1 MKDGERKGMIQVLG
15 AGRASDLRKRRRV
28 FERVMTWLCHLARR
42 KRGMFYMGIRIGI
55 LGYGNLGRGMEC
67 AVKQNP
73 DMELVAVFTRRNPED
88 VKILTEKAAV
98 CRVEDAAEWKDKI
111 DVMILC
117 GGSATDLPGQT
128 PEYAKLFHVV
138 DSFDTHA
145 KIPQHFANV
154 DAAAKEGG
162 KVAVISVGWDPGLFS
177 LNRMYANAIL
187 PDGKDYT
194 FWGKGVSQGHSDAIR
209 RIAGVKNAK
218 QYTIPV
224 DEALESVRK
233 GENPELTTRQK
244 HTRECFVVL
253 EEGADEGKVEEEIK
267 TMPNYFADYDTTV
280 HFISEEELLNE
291 HVGIPHGGFVIRSG
305 RTGWEGENRHVIE
318 YGLKLDSNPEFTA
331 SVIVAYARAAYRL
344 ASEGQ
349 SGCKT
354 VFDIAPAYLSAKS
367 GEELRAELL

>member
-1 MKDGERKGMIQVLG
+1 M
-15 AGRASDLRKRRRV
+15 S
-28 FERVMTWLCHLARR
+28 
-42 KRGMFYMGIRIGI
+42 IRIGI
-55 LGYGNLGRGMEC
+55 IGYGNLGRGVEC
-67 AVKQNP
+67 AIKQN
-73 DMELVAVFTRRNPED
+73 DDLELAAVFTRRNPET
-88 VKILTEKAAV
+88 VTVLTQSASV
-98 CRVEDAAEWKDKI
+98 CNIADIEAWKDKI

-117 GGSATDLPGQT
+117 GGSATDLPEQT
-128 PEYAKLFHVV
+128 PVYAKLFNVV

-145 KIPQHFANV
+145 RIPEHFANV

-162 KVAVISVGWDPGLFS
+162 NVGIISVGWDPGMFS

-187 PDGKDYT
+187 PEGKDYT

-209 RIAGVKNAK
+209 RIEGVKDAK

-224 DEALESVRK
+224 EAALEAARS

-253 EEGADEGKVEEEIK
+253 EEGADAAKVEHEIV

-280 HFISEEELLNE
+280 HFISEEELKKN
-291 HVGIPHGGFVIRSG
+291 HSGIPHGGFVLRSG
-305 RTGWEGENRHVIE
+305 VTGWNKENKHVIE

-344 ASEGQ
+344 SKEGQ

-367 GEELRAELL
+367 GEELRASLL